1 MELLPKRSGGQQDES
16 VDKGAGYQARQP
28 EFAPQEPHGR
38 SELTSGDFSHA
49 MEHAIFPQINDC
61 NFFKKRRK
69 KKSTEKAGS
78 WLGRPNTHHARTR
91 TIIWDPTIHKAGQC
105 TCDPSAREGE

>member
-1 MELLPKRSGGQQDES
+1 MG
-16 VDKGAGYQARQP
+16 
-28 EFAPQEPHGR
+28 
-38 SELTSGDFSHA
+38 
-49 MEHAIFPQINDC
+49 HAIFPQINDC

-78 WLGRPNTHHARTR
+78 WLGRSNTHHARTR

-105 TCDPSAREGE
+105 TCDPSAGGRGESTGVSWSLRQAS